1 MIAEIFKTIIDWYM
15 ININYG
21 TIALLMGLESTIIP
35 FPSELIVPPAAWK
48 AAHGELNFFGV
59 IISASAGALCGS
71 LFNYFCARTL
81 GRPILYKIAST
92 KWAHLMLFN
101 AEHLV
106 KAENYF
112 KKHGNLS
119 TFLGR
124 LVPVIRHL
132 ISIPAG
138 ISRMNIKQFCLYTIL
153 GATLWN
159 IILTMLG
166 VFLYNQKD
174 QLEKYYHY
182 ISYILLGAGILFI
195 VFLIHKGIKKTSK
208 IKSTPQIESNTM
220 ISENKI
226 AE

>member
-1 MIAEIFKTIIDWYM
+1 MIAEMFKAVIDWYM
-15 ININYG
+15 VNINYG
-21 TIALLMGLESTIIP
+21 TIALLMGLESTIVP

-48 AAHGELNFFGV
+48 AAHGELNIFGV
-59 IISASAGALCGS
+59 VAAASIGALCGS

-81 GRPILYKIAST
+81 GRSILYKIAST

-101 AEHLV
+101 EEHLV
-106 KAENYF
+106 KAEKYF
-112 KKHGNLS
+112 IKHGNLS
-119 TFLGR
+119 TFIGR

-138 ISRMNIKQFCLYTIL
+138 ISRMNLKQFCFYTIL

-182 ISYILLGAGILFI
+182 ISYFLLGAGILF
-195 VFLIHKGIKKTSK
+195 VGYLIYKGIKKPSK
-208 IKSTPQIESNTM
+208 AKVASQVESDAM
-220 ISENKI
+220 VSENKI